1 MKLKTCEYCGT
12 EYSSD
17 LPKCPL
23 CGKSG
28 AGASETERRESSCGG
43 SRLASHGAKPEKNKK
58 QRNEDRVPSWMWAVI
73 CTVLA
78 LAVFVGALYF
88 VYCMGFLDRKEKP
101 QEPPAQTEQLP
112 PQEDQQPDAPEV
124 PEDVQKPVD
133 PDQVLCTSLTLS
145 QTAVVMD
152 EEGGRIFL
160 TAVALPTDCTEEIV
174 FASSDE
180 SVVTVDQSGM
190 LTAIA
195 PGEADIIVSCGSKSK
210 TCSVLC
216 EFEPAAPVEPE
227 VPTVPAE
234 PEPPVEPEPEP
245 EPEKMPTLS
254 SVDFTLFHPGEQTTL
269 KVKDAPEGASIT
281 YTSSNPGVATVT
293 DTGLVTAVGSGN
305 STITVMVGDTKLTCI
320 ARCNLEDSTENNNGG
335 SEEVPGSYTISH
347 ADVTLFH
354 ADERFTITLFNDQ
367 GTEIVGEGWT
377 SSDSSV
383 CTVNA
388 DGRVVAVGKGTATV
402 STTYGGKTYEC
413 IVRCNF

>member
-12 EYSSD
+12 EYSGD
-17 LPKCPL
+17 LAQCPL
-23 CGKSG
+23 CGKS
-28 AGASETERRESSCGG
+28 AGPRRENAKGG
-43 SRLASHGAKPEKNKK
+43 SRLASRREKPGKEEL
-58 QRNEDRVPSWMWAVI
+58 RRDEERVPRWMWAII

-78 LAVFVGALYF
+78 LAVLVGALYF
-88 VYCMGFLDRKEKP
+88 VYIMGFFDRKAKP
-101 QEPPAQTEQLP
+101 
-112 PQEDQQPDAPEV
+112 QQPDPSQNVQEQGPSEEQPPEPEV
-124 PEDVQKPVD
+124 PELPDEPAD
-133 PDQVLCTSLTLS
+133 PSQIRCTSLTLS

-174 FASSDE
+174 FTSSDE

-195 PGEADIIVSCGSKSK
+195 PGEAEIVVTCGSKTK

-216 EFEPAAPVEPE
+216 EFEPSAPQVPDEPAVPVEPE
-227 VPTVPAE
+227 QPAE
-234 PEPPVEPEPEP
+234 PEP
-245 EPEKMPTLS
+245 EKEPTLS
-254 SVDFTLFHPGEQTTL
+254 SEDFTLFHPGEQTTL

-281 YTSSNPGVATVT
+281 YTSSDPSVATVT
-293 DTGLVTAVGSGN
+293 DSGLVTAVGSGN
-305 STITVMVGDTKLTCI
+305 STITVMVGDKKLTCI
-320 ARCNLEDSTENNNGG
+320 ARCNLGDSTENNNG
-335 SEEVPGSYTISH
+335 STPEVSGTYTISH
-347 ADVTLFH
+347 SDVTLFH

-367 GTEIVGEGWT
+367 GTEIVGESWS

-388 DGRVVAVGKGTATV
+388 DGRVIAVGKGTATIT
-402 STTYGGKTYEC
+402 TTYGGKTYEC